1 MPTVTTRWSPAGIW
15 EFSII
20 AEFEIIFQ
28 MKFTL
33 ALAAAVAA
41 NKYDSMNEDD
51 LLVSLESTLSS
62 A

>member
-1 MPTVTTRWSPAGIW
+1 
-15 EFSII
+15 
-20 AEFEIIFQ
+20 

-33 ALAAAVAA
+33 ALTAAVAA
-41 NKYDSMNEDD
+41 NKYDSMNEDY